1 MGNSIKNKN
10 KFIDYDNDFFSYLDE
25 DNYIHLKD
33 NYKIVEVEMLD
44 PITVSI
50 KMFGDDYFKKFP
62 EKKKVIQSMV
72 KYYLQHNDKSI
83 YEQTDYLCNE
93 REKICICN
101 LYARE
106 LRKSIEGK
114 NYKSDNAY
122 ISWCKREN
130 DKF

>member
-50 KMFGDDYFKKFP
+50 KMFGDNYFKKFP
-62 EKKKVIQSMV
+62 EKKSYPVYGEVLPS
-72 KYYLQHNDKSI
+72 
-83 YEQTDYLCNE
+83 T
-93 REKICICN
+93 
-101 LYARE
+101 
-106 LRKSIEGK
+106 
-114 NYKSDNAY
+114 
-122 ISWCKREN
+122 
-130 DKF
+130 